1 MAQRRTKIEV
11 LNEKISKVDSK
22 IAACTEKIA
31 ALEDEKTALAAQ
43 LDEIRKA
50 EKKAK
55 EAAELKRLLKLMQKK
70 DISVEDLEAMISREA
85 RNRSSANKK
94 PVYEEFFLPNR
105 FFLRSFYD
113 TICIFLQSLY
123 SLEHLYVR
131 ITAPSNEKNVTALIC
146 QNLELSDTT
155 YFSRHCSMA
164 VRFTSASLDSGVV
177 KPSL

>member
-55 EAAELKRLLKLMQKK
+55 EAAELKRLLKLMHKK

-85 RNRSSANKK
+85 CNRSSTNKK

-105 FFLRSFYD
+105 FCICDLSMIRSVYFCNLYILWNSFPSGSPLRQMKRMSP
-113 TICIFLQSLY
+113 
-123 SLEHLYVR
+123 H
-131 ITAPSNEKNVTALIC
+131 
-146 QNLELSDTT
+146 
-155 YFSRHCSMA
+155 
-164 VRFTSASLDSGVV
+164 
-177 KPSL
+177 

>member
-55 EAAELKRLLKLMQKK
+55 EAAEQKRHFRGRSGSHDLQGSLKQIL
-70 DISVEDLEAMISREA
+70 
-85 RNRSSANKK
+85 NK
-94 PVYEEFFLPNR
+94 
-105 FFLRSFYD
+105 
-113 TICIFLQSLY
+113 
-123 SLEHLYVR
+123 
-131 ITAPSNEKNVTALIC
+131 
-146 QNLELSDTT
+146 
-155 YFSRHCSMA
+155 
-164 VRFTSASLDSGVV
+164 
-177 KPSL
+177 

>member
-55 EAAELKRLLKLMQKK
+55 EAAERKSGHA
-70 DISVEDLEAMISREA
+70 DA
-85 RNRSSANKK
+85 
-94 PVYEEFFLPNR
+94 EEL
-105 FFLRSFYD
+105 SFYKGLFRD
-113 TICIFLQSLY
+113 QRDDSERRLY
-123 SLEHLYVR
+123 HAG
-131 ITAPSNEKNVTALIC
+131 I
-146 QNLELSDTT
+146 Q
-155 YFSRHCSMA
+155 
-164 VRFTSASLDSGVV
+164 
-177 KPSL
+177 

>member
-22 IAACTEKIA
+22 IAACTEKI
-31 ALEDEKTALAAQ
+31 AAQ

-85 RNRSSANKK
+85 
-94 PVYEEFFLPNR
+94 
-105 FFLRSFYD
+105 
-113 TICIFLQSLY
+113 
-123 SLEHLYVR
+123 
-131 ITAPSNEKNVTALIC
+131 
-146 QNLELSDTT
+146 
-155 YFSRHCSMA
+155 
-164 VRFTSASLDSGVV
+164 
-177 KPSL
+177 

>member
-55 EAAELKRLLKLMQKK
+55 EAAELKRLLGSLTVEYTKK
-70 DISVEDLEAMISREA
+70 CLQA
-85 RNRSSANKK
+85 
-94 PVYEEFFLPNR
+94 LWCLL
-105 FFLRSFYD
+105 FLRQ
-113 TICIFLQSLY
+113 IFCFIL
-123 SLEHLYVR
+123 
-131 ITAPSNEKNVTALIC
+131 
-146 QNLELSDTT
+146 
-155 YFSRHCSMA
+155 
-164 VRFTSASLDSGVV
+164 
-177 KPSL
+177 